1 MSDTDSKLTGWISV
15 CRGAP
20 PCQPLSAHPV
30 RPFHKRQGRHKG
42 VGNIGGSE
50 VVVIGGGYGGVTR
63 RKQENESDIEQAG
76 VSYDE

>member
-15 CRGAP
+15 CRGVP

-30 RPFHKRQGRHKG
+30 RPFHKRQERHKG
-42 VGNIGGSE
+42 VGNIGERE
-50 VVVIGGGYGGVTR
+50 VVVVRGEGGGVTR
-63 RKQENESDIEQAG
+63 RKQENERDIEQAG